1 MDNFINRIFSKEPSS
16 ADKAKDRLRLVL
28 INDRTDLS
36 ATALENLKD
45 DLLEVLSRYIQIDP
59 KSGGR
64 VGGLKQLTFPQKD
77 EDRLVKMYRATGHY
91 PHGTD
96 DMDPCYLPGGRI
108 AFVSQFRQVLAYGS

>member
-36 ATALENLKD
+36 AASLENLKD

-59 KSGGR
+59 KSMKIDITQEGR
-64 VGGLKQLTFPQKD
+64 EQ
-77 EDRLVKMYRATGHY
+77 RL
-91 PHGTD
+91 
-96 DMDPCYLPGGRI
+96 I
-108 AFVSQFRQVLAYGS
+108 ADIPISGPISRKY

>member
-36 ATALENLKD
+36 ATALESLKD

-59 KSGGR
+59 NSISIDITQEGRQQRLIADIPISG
-64 VGGLKQLTFPQKD
+64 P
-77 EDRLVKMYRATGHY
+77 
-91 PHGTD
+91 
-96 DMDPCYLPGGRI
+96 
-108 AFVSQFRQVLAYGS
+108 VSRKY

>member
-36 ATALENLKD
+36 AIAMENLKD

-59 KSGGR
+59 KSMQIDITQEGR
-64 VGGLKQLTFPQKD
+64 QQ
-77 EDRLVKMYRATGHY
+77 RL
-91 PHGTD
+91 
-96 DMDPCYLPGGRI
+96 I
-108 AFVSQFRQVLAYGS
+108 ADIPISGPVSRKY

>member
-36 ATALENLKD
+36 AIAMDNLKD

-59 KSGGR
+59 KSMQIDITQEGR
-64 VGGLKQLTFPQKD
+64 QQ
-77 EDRLVKMYRATGHY
+77 RL
-91 PHGTD
+91 
-96 DMDPCYLPGGRI
+96 I
-108 AFVSQFRQVLAYGS
+108 ADIPISGPVSRKY

>member
-36 ATALENLKD
+36 ATALEHLKD

-59 KSGGR
+59 KSISIDITQEGR
-64 VGGLKQLTFPQKD
+64 QQ
-77 EDRLVKMYRATGHY
+77 RL
-91 PHGTD
+91 
-96 DMDPCYLPGGRI
+96 I
-108 AFVSQFRQVLAYGS
+108 ADIPISGPVSRKF

>member
-36 ATALENLKD
+36 AIAMDNLKD

-59 KSGGR
+59 KSMRIDITQEGR
-64 VGGLKQLTFPQKD
+64 QQ
-77 EDRLVKMYRATGHY
+77 RL
-91 PHGTD
+91 
-96 DMDPCYLPGGRI
+96 I
-108 AFVSQFRQVLAYGS
+108 ADIPISGPVNRKY

>member
-36 ATALENLKD
+36 AIAMDSLKD

-59 KSGGR
+59 KLMRIDITQEGRQQRLIADIPISG
-64 VGGLKQLTFPQKD
+64 P
-77 EDRLVKMYRATGHY
+77 
-91 PHGTD
+91 
-96 DMDPCYLPGGRI
+96 
-108 AFVSQFRQVLAYGS
+108 VSRKY